1 VSWSAGYV
9 RLDDRTAAPHPALRE
24 RPAFVIQDVARTMR
38 ARVDEQL
45 RESGLTWLTFSLLLV
60 AASVDRL
67 SQQALASKARIDRN
81 RTSATLEDLE
91 YEGFVARIPSPTD
104 RRRVLVQATPA
115 GRGLLAEAIPAI
127 ERGELEAL
135 RGLTARERARVH
147 TLLERLV
154 RDDRPA
160 FLRRR

>member
-9 RLDDRTAAPHPALRE
+9 RLDDRTAAPHPSLRE
-24 RPAFVIQDVARTMR
+24 RPAFVVQDVSRTMR

-45 RESGLTWLTFSLLLV
+45 QESGLTWLSFSLLLV
-60 AASVDRL
+60 ADSVDRL

-81 RTSATLEDLE
+81 RTSAALVDLE
-91 YEGFVARIPSPTD
+91 YEGYLARIPSPTD
-104 RRRVLVQATPA
+104 RRRVLVEATPT
-115 GRGLLAEAIPAI
+115 GRGLLAEALPAV
-127 ERGELEAL
+127 ERGELAAL
-135 RGLTARERARVH
+135 RGLTPRERARLH

-160 FLRRR
+160 FLRR